1 MAEQERSHR
10 CEVCGAGGTL
20 VQFGDAR
27 EYHYHCLAC
36 WKQVAEQLAVDYAL
50 RAGAE

>member
-1 MAEQERSHR
+1 MMAQESGLR

-27 EYHYHCLAC
+27 RYHYHCLSC
-36 WKQVAEQLAVDYAL
+36 WRQVAEQVAVAYAE
-50 RAGAE
+50 RDQT